1 MVMSVKPSTRVK
13 DVAQVIVAILALELV
28 VAIGAVQASQILRIR
43 TFEVSLPGTTATTEP
58 DLAGVVLH
66 DAAIGF
72 QIRGADGGLLYQG
85 ILQNRVVRANSTG
98 RLHFYYRIRNTVGG
112 LPGRVSR
119 ITTEDFSGFD
129 PLYVGYRLDGLGVVA
144 PKSAYRGPDPGA
156 LVGFNFASPGL
167 VGGTESRFFFVKTGA
182 AAFGPGG
189 VTTLWLDVV
198 HHTSVPT
205 IRPVP

>member
-1 MVMSVKPSTRVK
+1 MACVDTGIQVKGVRR
-13 DVAQVIVAILALELV
+13 AIVAILVLMFW
-28 VAIGAVQASQILRIR
+28 VAVYAVQASQILRIR
-43 TFEVSLPGTTATTEP
+43 AFEVSLPGTTATTEP

-66 DAAIGF
+66 DATIDF

-85 ILQNRVVRANSTG
+85 ILQNRVVRANSSG
-98 RLHFYYRIRNTVGG
+98 RLHFYYRIRHTVGG

-129 PLYVGYRLDGLGVVA
+129 PLYVDYRLDGLGVVA

-156 LVGFNFASPGL
+156 LVGFNFPSPGL
-167 VGGTESRFFFVKTGA
+167 AGGTESRFFFVKTGA
-182 AAFGPGG
+182 AAFRPGG
-189 VTTLWLDVV
+189 TTTLWLDVI

-205 IRPVP
+205 VRPVP